1 MPPITDHDNINIKL
15 NSDSPI
21 KKSINVIQSQ
31 QVQQYPDFFS
41 ASNCKLFFFFF
52 LSLFHKTN
60 INKLFVSGFNQ
71 IIEFTL
77 I

>member
-1 MPPITDHDNINIKL
+1 MSDDELNNEYDTNMPPITDHDNINIKL

-41 ASNCKLFFFFF
+41 ASNCKLFFFF
-52 LSLFHKTN
+52 LSLFFIK
-60 INKLFVSGFNQ
+60 Q
-71 IIEFTL
+71 I
-77 I
+77 